1 MFKMFDQNGDGVFDQ
16 TEFEAAFTVL
26 EVPFKVADLRRLIK
40 LSDKNHDG
48 KIDFQEFHQMLYAEE
63 IQTQNEQFQ
72 AISEEDDSDY

>member
-1 MFKMFDQNGDGVFDQ
+1 MFKLFDSNGDGVFDQ

-48 KIDFQEFHQMLYAEE
+48 KIDFQEFH
-63 IQTQNEQFQ
+63 
-72 AISEEDDSDY
+72 